1 VSTAANPGTDDPI
14 EQAVRLVL
22 AMLAQDRP
30 PTSKEIDESVGLVWM
45 MQHSRNVSVDKD
57 VLLKEIESKVAVWQD
72 DSVGLVDNRDHV
84 EWLTEARLE
93 RQWEFWGRYRRYLE
107 DVRLMP
113 PLVVRRLDQSTD
125 RILSRI
131 EDPHRVGRWR
141 RTGLVAGQVQSGKTG
156 NYIGL
161 ACKAADA
168 GYKLIIVLAGIHNS
182 LRSQTQ
188 LRVDEGLLGFDTQY
202 QLRSDE
208 KTTNSSQIG
217 VGLIPGAK
225 RLKVA
230 SLTNSSEK
238 GDFNRGVATK
248 TALPIGDYPV
258 VLVVKKNVRVLEYIR
273 KWMVEVEGHA
283 TAGSDDKV
291 VHDIPLLII
300 DDEADH
306 ASVDTSKDDDGDTD
320 PTAINKGIRR
330 LLNSFDRAAYV
341 GYTATP
347 FANIYIDDAAEH
359 ATLGADLFP
368 ESFIESLRAPSN
380 YFGPERLFGL
390 TGMGPDAEQVDA
402 LPIYH
407 AINDQ
412 APWMP
417 QGHKKDWVPPAA
429 LPASLR
435 RALNSFVLS
444 CAARRVRG
452 HAHEHSSMLIHVTH
466 YVDVQG
472 IVRDQVDDYI
482 GLLSSRLRDTHGGQ
496 AGEALRELEQLWT
509 GDFVPTSAHFSVD
522 DAPPV
527 AWDSVV
533 AELGNAL
540 QKITVRAI
548 NGSSRDALEYYDH
561 RRTGLSVIA
570 VGGNR
575 LSRGLTLEG
584 LSVSYYLRASTAYDT
599 LLQMGRWFGYR
610 RGYEDLC
617 RLFTTRPL
625 YRAYQEITAA
635 DDELRHDFEEM
646 AALGETPTTFGLK
659 VRASSAGLVVT
670 AANKRRR
677 GKTVRLSYSA
687 EIPETTSFSLDPDA
701 VATNFANLTRF
712 VARLGAADG
721 HQEGVRGSV
730 VWHDVA
736 AEDIIEGFFDGYRP
750 DGRSYRVRPAFIADY
765 IRKCAADGELRSW
778 TVRLV
783 SNTNPKEAVQDIGSV
798 EIGLVQRA
806 PLVRRP
812 GGKREPVPDGE
823 SIDHYTIR
831 RVLSPADESRDLT
844 PEQCERALEGTRLAA
859 RDKAVRTGKADT
871 YKEPAV
877 PTGRPLRKVRGVNQ
891 PLLLLYPLIHPKA
904 SPCPDRSPIV
914 GFAVS
919 FPESSHPR
927 ETEYVVN
934 NIWRE
939 LEIDDLDDD
948 E

>member
-1 VSTAANPGTDDPI
+1 VSTAPHSGTDDAI
-14 EQAVRLVL
+14 DQALRLVL

-30 PTSKEIDESVGLVWM
+30 PTAKEIDESVGLVWM
-45 MQHSRNVSVDKD
+45 MQHSRGATVDRD
-57 VLLKEIESKVAVWQD
+57 VLLKEIESKVAIWQD

-84 EWLTEARLE
+84 EWLTEARLD

-131 EDPHRVGRWR
+131 EDPLRAGRWR

-168 GYKLIIVLAGIHNS
+168 GYKLIVVLAGIHNS

-188 LRVDEGLLGFDTQY
+188 LRIDEGLLGFDTQY

-208 KTTNSSQIG
+208 ATTNSSRIG

-225 RLKVA
+225 RLKIA

-238 GDFNRGVATK
+238 GDFNRGVAK
-248 TALPIGDYPV
+248 NMALPIGDYPV
-258 VLVVKKNVRVLEYIR
+258 ILVVKKHKSVLEYIR

-283 TAGSDDKV
+283 AAGSEDKV
-291 VHDIPLLII
+291 VHDVPLLII

-306 ASVDTSKDDDGDTD
+306 ASVDTSKDDAGESD
-320 PTAINKGIRR
+320 PTAINAGIRR

-359 ATLGADLFP
+359 ASLGADLFP
-368 ESFIESLRAPSN
+368 ESFIESLAAPSN

-390 TGMGPDAEQVDA
+390 TGIGPDAEQVDP
-402 LPIYH
+402 LPIYSQ
-407 AINDQ
+407 ITDQ

-417 QGHKKDWVPPAA
+417 AGHKKDWSPPEV

-435 RALNSFVLS
+435 KALNSFVLS

-452 HAHEHSSMLIHVTH
+452 QAHEHSSMLIHVTH

-472 IVRDQVDDYI
+472 KVRNQVDDYI
-482 GLLSSRLRDTHGGQ
+482 GLLSSRLRDTHGTQ
-496 AGEALRELEQLWT
+496 ADEVIRELEELWN
-509 GDFVPTSAHFSVD
+509 GDFVPTSAHFSAD
-522 DAPPV
+522 DAPRV
-527 AWDSVV
+527 AWSSVV
-533 AELGNAL
+533 AELGYAL
-540 QKITVRAI
+540 QKISVRAI
-548 NGSSRDALEYYDH
+548 NGGSRDALEYYDH
-561 RRTGLSVIA
+561 RKTGLSVIA

-617 RLFTTRPL
+617 RLFTTKSL
-625 YRAYQEITAA
+625 YHAYQEITAA

-646 AALGETPTTFGLK
+646 SALGETPTTFGLK

-687 EIPETTSFSLDPDA
+687 EIPETTSFSLDSDA
-701 VATNFANLTRF
+701 VVTNFANLTQF
-712 VARLGAADG
+712 VNRLGISSGLQDG
-721 HQEGVRGSV
+721 DLGSV
-730 VWHDVA
+730 VWQDVPA
-736 AEDIIEGFFDGYRP
+736 SDVIEGFLEGYRP

-765 IRKCAADGELRSW
+765 IRKCLADDELRSW
-778 TVRLV
+778 TVRLI
-783 SNTNPKEAVQDIGSV
+783 SNPGAAVQKNIGTWD
-798 EIGLVQRA
+798 IGLVQRA
-806 PLVRRP
+806 ALVRRP
-812 GGKREPVPDGE
+812 GGKREPVPEGE
-823 SIDHYTIR
+823 SIEHYTIR
-831 RVLSPADESRDLT
+831 RVLSPPDESRDLT
-844 PEQCERALEGTRLAA
+844 PEQQAQALKDTQAAA
-859 RDKAVRTGKADT
+859 RAKAERTGKLAK
-871 YKEPAV
+871 YKEPTV

-904 SPCPDRSPIV
+904 SLSPDRSPIV
-914 GFAVS
+914 GYAVS
-919 FPESSHPR
+919 FPESTYPR

-934 NIWRE
+934 SIWRD
-939 LEIDDLDDD
+939 LEIDDLDD
-948 E
+948 EE